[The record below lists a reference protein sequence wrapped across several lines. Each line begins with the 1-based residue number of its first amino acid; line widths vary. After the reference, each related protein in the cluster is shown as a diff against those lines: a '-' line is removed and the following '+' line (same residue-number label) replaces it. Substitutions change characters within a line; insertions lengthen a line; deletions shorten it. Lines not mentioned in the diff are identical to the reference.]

1 MAAISVTVVQEF
13 CKLCNWVYE
22 AWAMHRAFFDDNTNA
37 DFLKASQYGDSLA
50 RLSIITQEY
59 VLLQIVKLH
68 DRAVQREQINLTLEY
83 MVKFGGW
90 DEITAGRLRKL
101 HEDLETLAKKLRPAR
116 NKVLSHND
124 LSAILESSSLGEFE
138 KGADI
143 KYFEALQE
151 FANVVYDKVIG
162 GPFPFNDL
170 AVNDANALLAAL
182 TDDDER
188 LMPN

>member
-1 MAAISVTVVQEF
+1 MAATSVTVVQEF
-13 CKLCNWVYE
+13 CKLCNWAYE
-22 AWAMHRAFFDDNTNA
+22 AWAMHRVFFDDNPKA
-37 DFLKASQYGDSLA
+37 DYLKSSQYGDSLA

-68 DRAVQREQINLTLEY
+68 DRAVQREQENLTLES
-83 MVKFGGW
+83 MVKFDGW

-101 HEDLETLAKKLRPAR
+101 YEDLEALAKKLRQAR

-124 LSAILESSSLGEFE
+124 LSAILESSSFGEFE

-151 FANVVYDKVIG
+151 FVNIVHDRAVG
-162 GPFPFNDL
+162 GPFPFNDR
-170 AVNDANALLAAL
+170 AVSDANVLLAAL
-182 TDDDER
+182 TR
-188 LMPN
+188 